1 MHYPAKFQPAP
12 EGGFT
17 VTFRDIPEAITE
29 GDTLDEARDM
39 AADALLTAIDFYFEA
54 RRALPQPS
62 KARRGEQLVS
72 LPASAWAK
80 ALLLNELV
88 SQQLRPADLARRMN
102 TTQQEVQRIIDLR
115 HATKIDRLGEALAA
129 VGRRLEVSLG
139 AA

>member
-88 SQQLRPADLARRMN
+88 SQQLRPADLARRMK
-102 TTQQEVQRIIDLR
+102 TTQQDVQRIIDLR